1 MVSINRTVF
10 FLTFFNYSRRGMHIF
25 SAKET
30 IAEEN
35 YHISSAIVLKAGEKS
50 LINFL
55 GSSFIVSLIFFI
67 YF

>member
-10 FLTFFNYSRRGMHIF
+10 FLTFFYYSRRGMHIS
-25 SAKET
+25 SAKVT

-35 YHISSAIVLKAGEKS
+35 YHNSSAIVLKAGEKS
-50 LINFL
+50 INFL
-55 GSSFIVSLIFFI
+55 GSSFNVSLIFFI